1 MLCDALINV
10 VDDSVISFLKGIA
23 GRNTKLLRQTSA
35 AGATSASIGRY
46 RSLYASSRGPDAIL
60 NLKVSL
66 RPQFP
71 FLGQGV
77 ASTSTFTT
85 NQRVFEV
92 A

>member
-1 MLCDALINV
+1 MSLCEALINT

-23 GRNTKLLRQTSA
+23 ERNTKLLGQTSA
-35 AGATSASIGRY
+35 AGAASASIGRC
-46 RSLYASSRGPDAIL
+46 RSLYASRRGPDAFL

-77 ASTSTFTT
+77 ASTSTFS
-85 NQRVFEV
+85 NKHMLI
-92 A
+92 